1 MKTLKESILGSTNT
15 GKKNFLRDKIEEW
28 CNKHLK
34 IFKTSIKQKIK
45 INNKLEIE
53 DANDYG
59 IDISASRNK
68 ESEKITEFPDYIKF
82 GNIKGPFY
90 IGDEINLLS
99 QEQLPKSTYK
109 YYIYTDNIKLK
120 NITITTEK
128 GIDFLL
134 DGNCDL
140 EIEKLNII
148 IDNNRSN
155 SSIFEPSISAENTS
169 IKIKDLKNINI
180 EGEIGYIYLEKT
192 PASQQIKREI
202 SKYKNKGIS
211 VKEYFIQNFPNLIGK
226 VNFINLGKKI
236 IFIKKST
243 KTDDFEIMYY

>member
-15 GKKNFLRDKIEEW
+15 GKKNFLRDKIEQW
-28 CNKHLK
+28 CEKHLL
-34 IFKTSIKQKIK
+34 IYKTAIRQKIK
-45 INNKLEIE
+45 INNNLEIE
-53 DANDYG
+53 DANNYG

-68 ESEKITEFPDYIKF
+68 ASEQIKEFPDYIKF
-82 GNIKGPFY
+82 GKIKGPFY
-90 IGDEINLLS
+90 IGNEINLLS

-109 YYIYTDNIKLK
+109 YYIYTDDIKLK
-120 NITITTEK
+120 NITLKTEK

-134 DGNCDL
+134 DGNRDL

-148 IDNNRSN
+148 IDDNESN
-155 SSIFEPSISAENTS
+155 SIFEPSISAENTS
-169 IKIKDLKNINI
+169 LKIKDLKNINI
-180 EGEIGYIYLEKT
+180 EGQIGYMYLEKT

-211 VKEYFIQNFPNLIGK
+211 VKEYFIKNFPNLIGK
-226 VNFINLGKKI
+226 VKFINLGRKI
-236 IFIKKST
+236 IFMKKST